1 MRCYNDDYANVEVLD
16 FEDSGIFKNSAKAGE
31 DKAREDLQS
40 AELTMRQNVNSN
52 QEYYLAAEEAAEKIL
67 STLVKQLN
75 PQIENLVV
83 EVEFIR

>member
-1 MRCYNDDYANVEVLD
+1 MRCYNDDYANVEVLN
-16 FEDSGIFKNSAKAGE
+16 FEDSGIFKNSAKVGE